1 MKINVQFL
9 NYYIYFFNI
18 LDRDLARSYPSPP
31 IGAWQWRGL
40 YSAVHRELE
49 SRFSCQNRGEPARRQ
64 RFYTISLASLFVRFN
79 FTIPIFLSV
88 REAANDKVGR
98 WQAPCGSL
106 FALSAE
112 TVCKS
117 TLT

>member
-1 MKINVQFL
+1 M
-9 NYYIYFFNI
+9 I
-18 LDRDLARSYPSPP
+18 LHEAIRRLPSE
-31 IGAWQWRGL
+31 RGL
-40 YSAVHRELE
+40 YSAVHHELE
-49 SRFSCQNRGEPARRQ
+49 SRFSCQNRGEPARGQ